1 MKPELLRRIQFFA
14 GLTNE
19 ELSEILKIAAIETY
33 KKNGIIFEEGSIG
46 DKCYLIIHGA
56 VRISKFIPNIG
67 EEALAVLKDGEYF
80 GEMALIDNFPR
91 SAHAIAEEETT
102 LLTISKR
109 RLKEFLYNHK
119 DTAYKLLWTF
129 CRTLSTRLR
138 ETNEKMSAFLAMTG
152 KF

>member
-1 MKPELLRRIQFFA
+1 MLSNNSWGCQDKQVYTQHRRR
-14 GLTNE
+14 GPC
-19 ELSEILKIAAIETY
+19 
-33 KKNGIIFEEGSIG
+33 SI
-46 DKCYLIIHGA
+46 
-56 VRISKFIPNIG
+56 
-67 EEALAVLKDGEYF
+67 KDGEYF

-91 SAHAIAEEETT
+91 SAHAIAEEETR

-109 RLKEFLYNHK
+109 RLEDFLYNHK